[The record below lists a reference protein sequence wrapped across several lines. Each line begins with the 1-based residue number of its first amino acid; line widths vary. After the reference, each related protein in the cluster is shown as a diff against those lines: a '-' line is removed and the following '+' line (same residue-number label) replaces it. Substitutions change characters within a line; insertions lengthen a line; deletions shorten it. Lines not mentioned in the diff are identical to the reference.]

1 MSGNYD
7 DGPFR
12 LNLRYQKATA
22 TRGSQ
27 FNRLGFDVLQQ
38 MGHNVYAIEA
48 RSLPARSQVV
58 FSSMD
63 GGVVVAVIPY
73 CQGFPSQYDNSQ
85 SPVAISVD
93 RYLPPPPPCIP
104 PPPSLLL
111 CRCNY
116 LKAKSR
122 RLGRTR
128 PDQAPCSC
136 GSLVYVGFDYS
147 DFSDMPADVRRWVR
161 VLRVRVCARAVR
173 HRVWFN
179 AALAGC
185 CDNYVGQ

>member
-27 FNRLGFDVLQQ
+27 FNRLGFDVLRQ

-48 RSLPARSQVV
+48 RSLPPQTKVV
-58 FSSMD
+58 FNSMD

-85 SPVAISVD
+85 SPVAISVN
-93 RYLPPPPPCIP
+93 RYPSPLPTTS
-104 PPPSLLL
+104 PPSVARHILLAGATTS
-111 CRCNY
+111 
-116 LKAKSR
+116 KPSR
-122 RLGRTR
+122 VGWAALGRIRR
-128 PDQAPCSC
+128 PAAAAAWSTWGSTIATSLTCRLTC
-136 GSLVYVGFDYS
+136 GG
-147 DFSDMPADVRRWVR
+147 
-161 VLRVRVCARAVR
+161 
-173 HRVWFN
+173 
-179 AALAGC
+179 GC
-185 CDNYVGQ
+185 EC